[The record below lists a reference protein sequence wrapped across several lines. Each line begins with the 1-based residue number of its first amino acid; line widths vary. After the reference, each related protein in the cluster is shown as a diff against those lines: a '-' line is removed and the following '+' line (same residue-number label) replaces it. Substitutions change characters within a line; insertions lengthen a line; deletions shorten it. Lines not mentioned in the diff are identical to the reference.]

1 MRQIFFFFKK
11 LFIRN
16 PRLSIFF
23 ICSSSSL
30 TYYYRKN
37 NFFNYFQNYN
47 PQESIIYK
55 INQKNIKIN
64 QNEFLENSKAIHVME
79 FDKNEPA
86 LSELTEY
93 ESIEINSK
101 TDFRCDSEL
110 DFKSDLEL
118 DFKNKDSNSVL

>member
-1 MRQIFFFFKK
+1 MRPIFFFFKK

-47 PQESIIYK
+47 PHQSIIYK
-55 INQKNIKIN
+55 LNQKKIKID
-64 QNEFLENSKAIHVME
+64 QSELLENSKGIHVLE
-79 FDKNEPA
+79 FDNDEPA

-93 ESIEINSK
+93 ESIEINSE
-101 TDFRCDSEL
+101 TDFMSDSES
-110 DFKSDLEL
+110 DFKSE
-118 DFKNKDSNSVL
+118 DSMSTC